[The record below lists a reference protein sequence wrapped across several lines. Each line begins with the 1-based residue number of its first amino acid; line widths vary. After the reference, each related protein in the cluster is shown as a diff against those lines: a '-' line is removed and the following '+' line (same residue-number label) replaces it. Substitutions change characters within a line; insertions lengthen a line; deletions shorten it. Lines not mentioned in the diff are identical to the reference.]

1 MRFIDVVIARILLIL
16 LPSGGL
22 ASITFLTE
30 GEVEVVAVETDPVSL
45 PRHRCHN

>member
-1 MRFIDVVIARILLIL
+1 MRFIDVVIPRILLIL

-30 GEVEVVAVETDPVSL
+30 GEVEVITVEADPVSF
-45 PRHRCHN
+45 PRH